1 MVCQWSRVSFSP
13 VGSTRMSATFWVS
26 RTSESPLR
34 ISSSGLKRTESM
46 DVGSNRHVRL
56 NCRRHPAVSAQFS
69 FLMS

>member
-1 MVCQWSRVSFSP
+1 
-13 VGSTRMSATFWVS
+13 MSATFWVS
-26 RTSESPLR
+26 RTSERPLR
-34 ISSSGLKRTESM
+34 ISSSGLNRTEST